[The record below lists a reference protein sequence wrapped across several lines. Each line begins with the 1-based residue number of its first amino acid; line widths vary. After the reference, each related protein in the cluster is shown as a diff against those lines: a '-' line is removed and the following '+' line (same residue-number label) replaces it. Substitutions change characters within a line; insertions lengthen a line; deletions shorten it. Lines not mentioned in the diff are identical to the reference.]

1 MNEKIWAEHIK
12 NIISQRLLYSNGHD
26 FSFSYLCVSRLYIFN
41 MIFIQWDLFIPPN
54 ILVVRQLILFH

>member
-12 NIISQRLLYSNGHD
+12 NIISQRLLHSNGHD

>member
-12 NIISQRLLYSNGHD
+12 NIISQRLLHSNGHD

-41 MIFIQWDLFIPPN
+41 MIFIQWDSFYSPKYSSC
-54 ILVVRQLILFH
+54 